1 MLLRFIFS
9 IILIVAGY
17 AGEVYSQLMVTSG
30 AGTTPQQIVQNTLLG
45 TGVTVSN
52 VKFNGSTGPLV
63 GNMMGTFTTGTN
75 PTNLGLTSGVILASG
90 GVSGAIGPNSSPST
104 TTPTGTT
111 NISDP
116 QLQALIPGYT
126 INDAAVLEFD
136 FVPLSDTLKF
146 RYVFGSEEYPEF
158 VNTSFNDVFGFFV
171 TGLNPLGL
179 PYNNKNIALIPN
191 TNMPVTIDNVNI
203 SVNSQYYV
211 NNTNG
216 LTIQYDA
223 FTTVLTAWVLV
234 IPCTQY
240 HIKIA
245 VADAGDAA
253 YDSGVFLEANSFTS
267 QGVSLSALYS
277 QPNVSTSSMIEGC
290 NNVTLG
296 FKLPYNAPY
305 NINVPFT
312 FIGGTA
318 TNGVDYNTIPNMV
331 VIPMGQDS
339 TSLTITPF
347 IDGISEG
354 VETIII
360 IAQTSACGY
369 DTIYLSIQDYN
380 QPIVIAYGDTTVC
393 GDTVQIS
400 AVGQYG
406 IPPYQYLWSNGVG
419 TTSIVNVMPT
429 VTTNYI
435 VSLTDAC
442 GKTANDSVLVKVDCA
457 FVDAGPDTTICFG
470 GTAILSAIGAV
481 QYQWNTGQNTA
492 SISVNPT
499 VTTTYIV
506 TGYNASGFTDYD
518 TVTVFVNPL
527 PIVTATS
534 NPSTICP
541 GATSQLEAGGAYTY
555 VWSSNIPDISLN
567 GQNNLPNPVV
577 SPLVSTVYTV
587 TGIDT
592 NSCVNTATTP
602 VNLSP
607 LPTPMI
613 LVSPNP
619 VSVFNPTVH
628 IYDGSLSSTSWFWDL
643 GDGNTSTI
651 SDFYHTYSDQD
662 TGRYLVR
669 LTVSNVFGCVDSTKL
684 WIIVR
689 PDGTFYIP
697 NAFSPNGDGFN
708 DIFKAYGMNV
718 LEFEMFIYDRWGK
731 MLFVTKDINEGWNG
745 KYNNE
750 LLPTGTYVYV
760 IFYTDAV
767 GIKKSVSGSVTLIR

>member
-1 MLLRFIFS
+1 MLKKNLFS
-9 IILIVAGY
+9 IILIIA
-17 AGEVYSQLMVTSG
+17 VYTNNIFAQLIVTSG
-30 AGTTPQQIVQNTLLG
+30 SGITPQQIVQNTLLG

-52 VKFNGSTGPLV
+52 VKFNNSNGPLV
-63 GNMMGTFTTGTN
+63 GNMMGTFTTGTTT
-75 PTNLGLTSGVILASG
+75 TNLGLTSGVILASG
-90 GVSGAIGPNSSPST
+90 GVTGAVGPNNSPSL
-104 TTPTGTT
+104 TTPTMST

-146 RYVFGSEEYPEF
+146 RYVFGSEEYPEY
-158 VNTSFNDVFGFFV
+158 VNSSFNDVFGFFV

-179 PYNNKNIALIPN
+179 PYNNRNIALIPG

-267 QGVSLSALYS
+267 QGVSLSTIYS
-277 QPNVSTSSMIEGC
+277 SPSVSTSSMIEGC

-296 FKLPYNAPY
+296 FKLPYTAPY
-305 NINVPFT
+305 NINVPIT

-318 TNGVDYNTIPNMV
+318 TNGVDYNNIPNMM

-339 TSLTITPF
+339 TSLTITPVA
-347 IDGISEG
+347 DGITEG
-354 VETIII
+354 IETIILI
-360 IAQTSACGY
+360 IQTSPCGY
-369 DTIYLSIQDYN
+369 DTVYLSIQDYN
-380 QPIVIAYGDTTVC
+380 QPNVTAFGDTTIC
-393 GDTVQIS
+393 GDSVFIS
-400 AVGQYG
+400 AIAQYG
-406 IPPYQYLWSNGVG
+406 IPPYQYLWSNGLG
-419 TTSIVNVMPT
+419 TTASHLVMPLN
-429 VTTNYI
+429 TTNYKINI
-435 VSLTDAC
+435 VDAC
-442 GKTANDSVLVKVDCA
+442 GKTASDSVLIQVDCA
-457 FVDAGPDTTICFG
+457 FVDAGPDTAICIG
-470 GTAILSAIGAV
+470 GTAVLTATGAV

-492 SISVNPT
+492 SISVSPSI
-499 VTTTYIV
+499 TTTYVI
-506 TGYNASGFTDYD
+506 TGYNISGFTDTD
-518 TVTVFVNPL
+518 SVTVFVNPL

-534 NPSTICP
+534 TPATICP
-541 GATSQLEAGGAYTY
+541 GATSQLQAGGAYTY

-567 GQNNLPNPVV
+567 GQYNLPNPLV
-577 SPLVSTVYTV
+577 SPLASTVYTV
-587 TGIDT
+587 KGTDT
-592 NSCVNTATTP
+592 NSCVNTANTP
-602 VNLSP
+602 VNISP

-613 LVSPNP
+613 LINPNP
-619 VSVFNPTVH
+619 VSVFSPNVH
-628 IYDGSLSSTSWFWDL
+628 IYDGSISSTSWFWDL
-643 GDGNTSTI
+643 GDGNTSTDA
-651 SDFYHTYSDQD
+651 DFYHTYSDLD

-669 LTVSNVFGCVDSTKL
+669 LTVSNVFGCIDSTSK
-684 WIIVR
+684 WAIVR

-718 LEFEMFIYDRWGK
+718 HEFEMYIYDRWGK
-731 MLFVTKDINEGWNG
+731 VIFNTKNIDEGWNG
-745 KYNNE
+745 KYANE
-750 LLPTGTYVYV
+750 LLPTGVYAYA
-760 IFYTDAV
+760 IFYIDAV
-767 GIKKSVSGSVTLIR
+767 GIKKKVSGSITLIR